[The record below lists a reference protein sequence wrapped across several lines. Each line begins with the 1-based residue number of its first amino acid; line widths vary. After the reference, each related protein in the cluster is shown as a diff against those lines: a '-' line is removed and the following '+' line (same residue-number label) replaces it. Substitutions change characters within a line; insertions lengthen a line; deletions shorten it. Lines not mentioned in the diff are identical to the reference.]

1 MTRWNL
7 SVAALAVFSLLPL
20 SAVAQTTPDNKTT
33 PSDPAKAAAPAADG
47 SQTAPA
53 SPAAVAPDSSASQDN
68 KDTAAAPA
76 KPQTDAEKKAA
87 DKAAAKEAKK
97 KAQADKPKSDEQK
110 KKDPDAIG
118 DRGVGTGV
126 NFYSLDHEIALG
138 KQLAQEVERQAKVV
152 DDPIIAEYVNRV
164 GQNLVRNSDAKV
176 PFTIKVLDT
185 EEVNA
190 FALPGGFFFVN
201 SGLILKAESEAEL
214 AGVMAHEIAHVACR
228 HGTKQA
234 TRGDIAQIAT
244 IPLIFMGG
252 WTGYAIRQGLGLAI
266 PMGFLTFSRVMEAEA
281 DYYGLQYMYKAGY
294 DPTAFVDFFEKIE
307 TLEKKKPGSVAKVF
321 STHPMTDDRIKKSQ
335 DEIQTILAP
344 RPEYVVNTS
353 EFNDVR
359 NRLSMLHNRRKVTQ
373 DDPNRPKLRRAP
385 GTGTGPVDDTDGTTK
400 TDSDERPTLKRRDS
414 GSGGSGQ

>member
-1 MTRWNL
+1 
-7 SVAALAVFSLLPL
+7 LAVFSLLSL

-53 SPAAVAPDSSASQDN
+53 SPVAVAPDNSAGQDN
-68 KDTAAAPA
+68 KDTSASPA

-87 DKAAAKEAKK
+87 EKAAAKEAKK
-97 KAQADKPKSDEQK
+97 KAQADKPKSDDQK